1 MCSSIPKEDTVLAMN
16 VFDTWMVWA
25 ALWAMLMVGVLIMVG
40 VYEYLDGALD
50 EGDIMEYT
58 KEEMYA
64 DLAYT
69 MSLMDGQ

>member
-1 MCSSIPKEDTVLAMN
+1 MLAMN

>member
-1 MCSSIPKEDTVLAMN
+1 MN